1 MTTIRTRLGRA
12 GFGDYDHFG
21 VRVFRD
27 LAGKTSYLGLIAFA
41 ITGRRLSAEDEA
53 ILDDLAVS
61 SHVPEPRVWPMKL
74 SRVGAS
80 GGRAM
85 PGFLCGS
92 VVLDSD
98 VLGGRVAED
107 AAAAL
112 VELRAHVAASDDDAS
127 IVAFVEQRK
136 RLIGFGVPFREVDER
151 VVSVRACLARRG
163 RAGGAYWTL
172 AERFWRVVK
181 ERRGVSANIV
191 GATAAICLDLGFLP
205 REVAPMAAILLQPTL
220 LANAV
225 AGAVESPEE
234 LRLLAEE
241 AIRYVGPSARES
253 PRSLAARGLAS
264 PAIAPPPTYDAQRK
278 K

>member
-1 MTTIRTRLGRA
+1 MKTIRTRLGRA

-27 LAGKTSYLGLIAFA
+27 LAGTTSYLGLIAFA
-41 ITGRRLSAEDEA
+41 ITGRRLSPHDEA

-74 SRVGAS
+74 SRIGSS
-80 GGRAM
+80 GGRPM

-98 VLGGRVAED
+98 LLGGRVAED

-112 VELRAHVAASDDDAS
+112 VELRARVAAEDDDAP
-127 IVAFVEQRK
+127 IVAFVEERK
-136 RLIGFGVPFREVDER
+136 RLVGFGVPFRDVDER
-151 VVSVRACLARRG
+151 VVSMRECLQRRARTD
-163 RAGGAYWTL
+163 GAYWAL

-181 ERRGVSANIV
+181 ERRGVPANIV
-191 GATAAICLDLGFLP
+191 GATAAICLDLGFEP
-205 REVAPMAAILLQPTL
+205 REIAPMAAVLLQPTL

-234 LRLLAEE
+234 LRQLPDD
-241 AIRYVGPSARES
+241 AIRYVGPAPRES
-253 PRSLAARGLAS
+253 PRSLAARSATG
-264 PAIAPPPTYDAQRK
+264 APERPTEAGREPRK
-278 K
+278 